1 MWDGGCVSVGQCV
14 MVCVCVGRWE
24 SPLFSDL
31 ETHQNLTSI
40 NFGKQI

>member
-1 MWDGGCVSVGQCV
+1 MSVGWY
-14 MVCVCVGRWE
+14 VCECGTVGVCVGWWD